1 MTTET
6 SIPMVFPAGTS
17 SETKKGKGAVS
28 VQCSEQEESTL
39 QKFPRVFWSHLQPSW
54 YFSSSTVEGRG
65 SKLMN
70 TEKSLFSLTN

>member
-39 QKFPRVFWSHLQPSW
+39 AEISKGFLVTFITFLVFQLQHRGGQGKQTNEYRKITAFP
-54 YFSSSTVEGRG
+54 Y
-65 SKLMN
+65 
-70 TEKSLFSLTN
+70 